1 MVSMKFMS
9 KQTIFLIVIAVIA
22 TTGGLIVSNK
32 YYNNEG
38 GNKFQ
43 SLLEYPI
50 KKTFSGF
57 ELNDHNNNK
66 VTIDNFSG
74 KWTLLFFGFT
84 HCPDICP
91 TTLSELQKVFKL
103 IETTEKPE
111 VLFVSVD
118 PQRDTP
124 DHLKQYTT
132 YFNPEFKSASA
143 DPANLLSMT
152 SQVGVAFHLE
162 DHEAGDLNYN
172 VDHTAAIFLVN
183 PDKQLHGIFR
193 IPHDAKKIAMD
204 LMQLLDK

>member
-1 MVSMKFMS
+1 MKFMS

-66 VTIDNFSG
+66 VTIDDFSG

>member
-1 MVSMKFMS
+1 MKFMS

-22 TTGGLIVSNK
+22 TIGGLLVSNK
-32 YYNNEG
+32 YYNNEDE
-38 GNKFQ
+38 NSFQ
-43 SLLEYPI
+43 ALLEYPI

-66 VTIDNFSG
+66 ITIDNFSG

-91 TTLSELQKVFKL
+91 TTLAELQKVFKL

-124 DHLKQYTT
+124 EHLKQYTT
-132 YFNPEFKSASA
+132 YFNPDFNSASA

-162 DHEAGDLNYN
+162 EHEADDLNYN

>member
-1 MVSMKFMS
+1 MKFMS
-9 KQTIFLIVIAVIA
+9 KQTKILIVIAIIA
-22 TTGGLIVSNK
+22 AIGGFVVSNK
-32 YYNNEG
+32 YYNNEEDYT
-38 GNKFQ
+38 FQ

-50 KKTFSGF
+50 KKTFTGF

-66 VTIDNFSG
+66 ITIENFSG

-84 HCPDICP
+84 HCPDVCP
-91 TTLSELQKVFKL
+91 TTLAELQKTFKL
-103 IETTEKPE
+103 IDTTEKPE

-118 PQRDTP
+118 PERDTP
-124 DHLKQYTT
+124 DHLKKYTT
-132 YFNPEFKSASA
+132 YFNPQFNSASA

-162 DHEAGDLNYN
+162 EHESGDLHYN

-193 IPHDAKKIAMD
+193 IPHDANKIATD
-204 LMQLLDK
+204 LMQLLDNS